1 MNDEFKQNVIRVAD
15 EFDLDEIESAKL
27 YLKALSNTDGSSRNP
42 TVTCII
48 SYHEQR
54 QYKLDCWRLILSQ
67 ALDSDNNIEA
77 GAVLK
82 DVVNHVLELG
92 NKNVGSSSDYWRK
105 CITTMKTMESWIDHL
120 SNRIQSISVIGQSSS
135 EDLSELLYFQ
145 RSSLYRQHESLTAI
159 TVLLVKAGCSTAD
172 DFLWLLPTTRSLDK
186 HDIILLHFYLI
197 TSSLISFF
205 GSADGS
211 CSFND
216 AKALNNAIIGIRET
230 EMWAHRNFHA
240 AIIALWTAEYSGRF
254 ADTTNMQVA
263 DNYDDH
269 GSDGRENIFF
279 ESLKD
284 GAFHFILSINQDVR
298 PSHWYDPVKE
308 ALSSLLLQDCSRL
321 PSEFSFHA
329 EYSQTCLM
337 EQTQCFIE
345 NVITNMPDTLRRMK
359 LEEDD
364 NRRLQH
370 SRFQRHHKEL
380 NLHLER
386 FSIIISYAF
395 DCASDAS
402 DAFWSDVDGNLYGF
416 LQWMARRQTTPRV
429 ATFCEMFRSISQGER
444 CAGAAHEFLLDE
456 KSSGTEKIKQK
467 ASINWTQILAEIQLY
482 AVNGKDKQMSTNGL
496 NQQSILLVGE
506 QVIESESSLMLQSYL
521 RLLAHLSQESP
532 LARQWL
538 LEQSSHSLTE
548 MILQLASSGVES
560 RLRANCFL
568 ALTALL
574 TSKNRALNEKVWNY
588 LDHWLWDISC
598 TSISAIRNEVIASS
612 DPNIKNNLLESISM
626 DFESSASFIGLLQ
639 ALISPNADDTPIN
652 DSLPFPENLGVTYRM
667 PGIEDYVDFVIG
679 DVFASKL
686 HDTPTGLKK
695 YLLRWNCLQFMATA
709 LLSFNENLFLL
720 ADFSQ
725 VSDDNTVE
733 KSRLINYVRLH
744 PFARVMEWLYN
755 DKVVDSLFAAAHCAI
770 EEVND
775 SEPNSPIV
783 ASLVKCIEVMDL
795 VMKYQPTYIDVIRP
809 FLKSQY
815 PSRKLVA
822 ANLASTYFEDSV
834 LNHLQIVVD
843 LGLYCGTGHQDLT
856 VQSLQLLEKLS
867 SSRRLEVS
875 SMSRFSSAS
884 NQSRVISAV
893 QRDGNSELIARSLSL
908 EMKLEDR
915 DVEAGQDSPGTV
927 IKTNILKL
935 LKGSLL
941 SSSSRP
947 TLAHLLLGFSCESFN
962 LDVKETGL
970 FASGDSLFHAVIR
983 LLFDCYHQEKHGFIH
998 WISTMKQLC
1007 FDILQ
1012 KLWRSPLSA
1021 EFVSKE
1027 LRVNQFLLIIA
1038 QYQLSLDPFLIL
1050 DEGAIFKAEMLLTEA
1065 SNGLRL
1071 HLLQRSAFFEYAA
1084 HELRFAMKYNLPSLK
1099 SQILSYLVGSVD
1111 RSEISE
1117 NQNVLVLDLFEFA
1130 DLEITEDEL
1139 MPPKIGYLCDMDE
1152 LDAFR
1157 STYQNHGNLYD
1168 FSAVEG
1174 FLALRLKSLRNLES
1188 THASTKEQERVSEAE
1203 TILLHVIASNK
1214 FCLISEA
1221 FRSTLKSWVQL
1232 MSVILKGFEPEPVNN
1247 SPFVLQTIQAI
1258 SMKLEKANT
1267 RNVFVALELAGLMR
1281 NVLQCMNL
1289 AHSRN
1294 NGTKNITAINDR
1306 LFQVFRVAL
1315 GGMTSS
1321 ITRSELREIYYQICY
1336 RYLRWFIQETAYN
1349 YQLKRQVLR
1358 CVKAHG
1364 EQIIETFADDVVTG
1378 QGVCK
1383 ISSLLLLDVLLFIE
1397 QREQP
1402 AYVLE
1407 NVINLNVIPVLLDD
1421 IRNMPIELGE
1431 AKAIGEYQIVNCRLS
1446 C

>member
-1 MNDEFKQNVIRVAD
+1 MNDEFRQNVIQIAD

-27 YLKALSNTDGSSRNP
+27 FLKALANTDGSKRNP

-48 SYHEQR
+48 NYHEQR
-54 QYKLDCWRLILSQ
+54 QYILDCWRLILSQ

-82 DVVNHVLELG
+82 GVVNHVLELG
-92 NKNVGSSSDYWRK
+92 NNSVVPGSDYWKK
-105 CITTMKTMESWIDHL
+105 CITTMKSTESWIDHL
-120 SNRIQSISVIGQSSS
+120 SNRIQSISVIGQGTS
-135 EDLSELLYFQ
+135 EELSELLYFQ
-145 RSSLYRQHESLTAI
+145 RSSLYRQHESLSVITA
-159 TVLLVKAGCSTAD
+159 LLVKAGCSTTD
-172 DFLWLLPTTRSLDK
+172 DFLWLLPTLRSLDK
-186 HDIILLHFYLI
+186 HDINLLHFYLV

-205 GSADGS
+205 GPADGS
-211 CSFND
+211 CSFHD
-216 AKALNNAIIGIRET
+216 AKALNNAIIGSRET
-230 EMWAHRNFHA
+230 EVWAHRSFHA
-240 AIIALWTAEYSGRF
+240 AVIAFWTAEYSGRF
-254 ADTTNMQVA
+254 ADTTNVQIA
-263 DNYDDH
+263 ENCDDQ
-269 GSDGRENIFF
+269 GSDSRENIFF

-284 GAFHFILSINQDVR
+284 GAFHFILSVNQDVR
-298 PSHWYDPVKE
+298 PSDWYDPVKE

-321 PSEFSFHA
+321 PSEISFHA
-329 EYSQTCLM
+329 EYFQICLM

-370 SRFQRHHKEL
+370 SRFQRHHREL

-386 FSIIISYAF
+386 FLIIISYAF
-395 DCASDAS
+395 DCALEAS

-429 ATFCEMFRSISQGER
+429 ATFCEMFRSISQGEQ
-444 CAGAAHEFLLDE
+444 CAGAAHKFLLDE
-456 KSSGTEKIKQK
+456 KASGMEKVKRK
-467 ASINWTQILAEIQLY
+467 ASISWSQILAEIQLY

-496 NQQSILLVGE
+496 NQQSVLLVGE

-521 RLLAHLSQESP
+521 RLLAHLSKESP
-532 LARQWL
+532 IARKWL
-538 LEQSSHSLTE
+538 LEQSSHSLLE

-574 TSKNRALNEKVWNY
+574 TAKNRILNEELWNF
-588 LDHWLWDISC
+588 LDNWLWDVSSS
-598 TSISAIRNEVIASS
+598 SISAIRNETIPIS
-612 DPNIKNNLLESISM
+612 DINIKNNLLESIAM

-639 ALISPNADDTPIN
+639 ALISSNADDPPVN
-652 DSLPFPENLGVTYRM
+652 DSLPFPENLGATYRM

-679 DVFASKL
+679 DVFASKM
-686 HDTPTGLKK
+686 HDTPVGLKRN
-695 YLLRWNCLQFMATA
+695 LLRWNCLQFMATA
-709 LLSFNENLFLL
+709 LSSFHENLFLL

-725 VSDDNTVE
+725 ISVDDTAE
-733 KSRLINYVRLH
+733 KSHMINYVRLH
-744 PFARVMEWLYN
+744 PFARVMEWFYN

-770 EEVND
+770 DEVND
-775 SEPNSPIV
+775 AEPNSPLI

-795 VMKYQPTYIDVIRP
+795 VMKFQPTYIDVVRP

-815 PSRKLVA
+815 PSRKIVA
-822 ANLASTYFEDSV
+822 ANLASTCFEDSL
-834 LNHLQIVVD
+834 LNHLQIIVD

-856 VQSLQLLEKLS
+856 VQSLQLLERLS

-875 SMSRFSSAS
+875 SLSRFGNAS

-893 QRDGNSELIARSLSL
+893 QQDGNSELIARSLSL

-915 DVEAGQDSPGTV
+915 DVEAGQDSPGTN
-927 IKTNILKL
+927 IKTNVLKL

-941 SSSSRP
+941 SSSNRP
-947 TLAHLLLGFSCESFN
+947 TLAHLLLGFSCEPFT

-970 FASGDSLFHAVIR
+970 FASGDSLFHAIIR
-983 LLFDCYHQEKHGFIH
+983 LLLDCYRQEKHGFIP

-1012 KLWRSPLSA
+1012 KLWRSPLSTD
-1021 EFVSKE
+1021 FVTKE
-1027 LRVNQFLLIIA
+1027 LRVNQFLPLIA
-1038 QYQLSLDPFLIL
+1038 QYQISLDPFLIL
-1050 DEGAIFKAEMLLTEA
+1050 DEGAIFKAELLLTEA

-1099 SQILSYLVGSVD
+1099 SQILSYIVGSVD
-1111 RSEISE
+1111 RSEVSE
-1117 NQNVLVLDLFEFA
+1117 TQNVLVLNLFEFA
-1130 DLEITEDEL
+1130 DLEITDDEL
-1139 MPPKIGYLCDMDE
+1139 MPPQVGYLCSMDD
-1152 LDAFR
+1152 LNAFR
-1157 STYQNHGNLYD
+1157 STYQNHGNLYNI
-1168 FSAVEG
+1168 SAVEG
-1174 FLALRLKSLRNLES
+1174 FLALRLQSLRKLEPAY
-1188 THASTKEQERVSEAE
+1188 ASGNEQELISEVE
-1203 TILLHVIASNK
+1203 IILIHIVASNK

-1221 FRSTLKSWVQL
+1221 FRSTLKNWVLL
-1232 MSVILKGFEPEPVNN
+1232 MSIILKSFEPEPMNS
-1247 SPFVLQTIQAI
+1247 SPFILQTIQAI
-1258 SMKLEKANT
+1258 SMKLEKANA
-1267 RNVFVALELAGLMR
+1267 RSIFVALELAGLMR
-1281 NVLQCMNL
+1281 NVLQCVKL
-1289 AHSRN
+1289 AYSQN
-1294 NGTKNITAINDR
+1294 NGTQNLNVINDR

-1336 RYLRWFIQETAYN
+1336 RYLRWLSQESAYI
-1349 YQLKRQVLR
+1349 YQMKRQVLR

-1364 EQIIETFADDVVTG
+1364 EQVIEIFVDDVVTG
-1378 QGVCK
+1378 EGVCK
-1383 ISSLLLLDVLLFIE
+1383 ISSLLLLEALLHIE

-1402 AYVLE
+1402 AHILE
-1407 NVINLNVIPVLLDD
+1407 NVINLNFIPVLLDD

-1431 AKAIGEYQIVNCRLS
+1431 AKAIGEYK
-1446 C
+1446 

>member
-1 MNDEFKQNVIRVAD
+1 MNDEFKQNVIQIAD
-15 EFDLDEIESAKL
+15 DFDLDEIESAKL
-27 YLKALSNTDGSSRNP
+27 LLKALANTDGSSRNP
-42 TVTCII
+42 IVTCIVN
-48 SYHEQR
+48 YHEQR
-54 QYKLDCWRLILSQ
+54 QYILDCWRLILSQ

-82 DVVNHVLELG
+82 DVVNHILG
-92 NKNVGSSSDYWRK
+92 FRSNDVSGSSEYWRK
-105 CITTMKTMESWIDHL
+105 CIATLKTMESWIDHL
-120 SNRIQSISVIGQSSS
+120 SNRIQSISVIGQGTS
-135 EDLSELLYFQ
+135 EGLCEILYFQ

-159 TVLLVKAGCSTAD
+159 TVLLVKAGCSTVD
-172 DFLWLLPTTRSLDK
+172 DFLWLLPTARSLDK
-186 HDIILLHFYLI
+186 HDITLFHFYLI
-197 TSSLISFF
+197 VSALVCYFA
-205 GSADGS
+205 SADGS
-211 CSFND
+211 CSFHD
-216 AKALNNAIIGIRET
+216 AKALNDAIVGSRENDV
-230 EMWAHRNFHA
+230 WAHRNFHA
-240 AIIALWTAEYSGRF
+240 AVIALWTAEYSGRF
-254 ADTTNMQVA
+254 ADTTNVQSV
-263 DNYDDH
+263 DKYDDS
-269 GSDGRENIFF
+269 GNESRENMFF

-298 PSHWYDPVKE
+298 PSNWYDPVKE

-321 PSEFSFHA
+321 PSEMSFHA
-329 EYSQTCLM
+329 EYSQNHLM
-337 EQTQCFIE
+337 EQTQCFVE

-359 LEEDD
+359 VEEDD

-386 FSIIISYAF
+386 FLIIISYAF
-395 DCASDAS
+395 DGASEAS
-402 DAFWSDVDGNLYGF
+402 DAFWSDAEGNLYGF

-429 ATFCEMFRSISQGER
+429 ATFCELLRSISQGER
-444 CAGAAHEFLLDE
+444 CAGAAHEFLLDI
-456 KSSGTEKIKQK
+456 KASSTDKMKRK
-467 ASINWTQILAEIQLY
+467 ASISWTQILAEIQLY
-482 AVNGKDKQMSTNGL
+482 ATNGKDKQISANGTT
-496 NQQSILLVGE
+496 QQSILLVGE
-506 QVIESESSLMLQSYL
+506 QVIESESSIMLQSYL

-532 LARQWL
+532 IARQWL
-538 LEQSSHSLTE
+538 LEHSSHPLQE

-574 TSKNRALNEKVWNY
+574 TFKNRVLNEEVWNY
-588 LDHWLWDISC
+588 LDHWLWDISS
-598 TSISAIRNEVIASS
+598 TTVSIVKNEANTAS
-612 DPNIKNNLLESISM
+612 DINIKYSLLESISM
-626 DFESSASFIGLLQ
+626 DFESSSSFIGLLQ
-639 ALISPNADDTPIN
+639 ALISPNADDSPIN
-652 DSLPFPENLGVTYRM
+652 DMLPFPENLGVTYRM
-667 PGIEDYVDFVIG
+667 PGIEDYVDFVVG
-679 DVFASKL
+679 DVFALKTN
-686 HDTPTGLKK
+686 DTPGLKK

-709 LLSFNENLFLL
+709 LSSFNENLFLL
-720 ADFSQ
+720 ANLSQ
-725 VSDDNTVE
+725 VSVDDTAE
-733 KSRLINYVRLH
+733 KSRLMTYVRLH

-755 DKVVDSLFAAAHCAI
+755 NKVVDALFAAAHCEI
-770 EEVND
+770 EKVND
-775 SEPNSPIV
+775 SEPNSPLI

-795 VMKYQPTYIDVIRP
+795 VMKFQLTYIDVVRP

-822 ANLASTYFEDSV
+822 ANMASTCFEDSV

-875 SMSRFSSAS
+875 STSRFGNTS

-893 QRDGNSELIARSLSL
+893 QQDGNSELIARSLSL

-927 IKTNILKL
+927 IKMNVLKL

-941 SSSSRP
+941 SSSNRP
-947 TLAHLLLGFSCESFN
+947 TLAHLLLGFLCEPFT

-983 LLFDCYHQEKHGFIH
+983 LLCDCYHQERHEFIH

-1021 EFVSKE
+1021 EFVTKE
-1027 LRVNQFLLIIA
+1027 LRVNQFLPIIA
-1038 QYQLSLDPFLIL
+1038 QYQVSLDPFLIL
-1050 DEGAIFKAEMLLTEA
+1050 NEGAIFKAEFLLSEV

-1084 HELRFAMKYNLPSLK
+1084 HELRFAVKHNLPSLK
-1099 SQILSYLVGSVD
+1099 SQILTYLIGSAD

-1117 NQNVLVLDLFEFA
+1117 IQNVLVLNLFEFA
-1130 DLEITEDEL
+1130 DLEITDDEL
-1139 MPPKIGYLCDMDE
+1139 VAPRIEYLCDMGDLE
-1152 LDAFR
+1152 SFR
-1157 STYQNHGNLYD
+1157 STYRNHGNLYNIE
-1168 FSAVEG
+1168 AIEG
-1174 FLALRLKSLRNLES
+1174 FLALRLNLSRSLENLQGIN
-1188 THASTKEQERVSEAE
+1188 KERELVDEAE
-1203 TILLHVIASNK
+1203 TIILHTIASNK

-1232 MSVILKGFEPEPVNN
+1232 MSVILESFEPKPTNS
-1247 SPFVLQTIQAI
+1247 SPFVLQTTQAI
-1258 SMKLEKANT
+1258 SAKLEKANT
-1267 RNVFVALELAGLMR
+1267 RNIFVALELAGLMR
-1281 NVLQCMNL
+1281 NVIQCMNL
-1289 AHSRN
+1289 DAFQN
-1294 NGTKNITAINDR
+1294 DGTKNVNAINDR
-1306 LFQVFRVAL
+1306 LLLVFRVAL

-1321 ITRSELREIYYQICY
+1321 ITRSELREVYYQICY
-1336 RYLRWFIQETAYN
+1336 RYLRWLIQENSYN
-1349 YQLKRQVLR
+1349 YQMKRQVLR

-1364 EQIIETFADDVVTG
+1364 QQLIEAFGDDIITG

-1383 ISSLLLLDVLLFIE
+1383 ISSLLLLDALLFIE
-1397 QREQP
+1397 QQEQS
-1402 AYVLE
+1402 AYILE
-1407 NVINLNVIPVLLDD
+1407 NVINLNFIPVILDD

-1431 AKAIGEYQIVNCRLS
+1431 AKAIGEHEK
-1446 C
+1446 